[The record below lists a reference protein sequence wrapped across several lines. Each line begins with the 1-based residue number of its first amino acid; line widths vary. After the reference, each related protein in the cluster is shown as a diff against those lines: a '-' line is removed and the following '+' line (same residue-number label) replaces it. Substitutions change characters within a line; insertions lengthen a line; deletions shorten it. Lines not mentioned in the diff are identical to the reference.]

1 MKINKEENVL
11 ITGYNGGPV
20 NGKANFKII
29 TQEEANEK
37 LHKILNIEEEIGLDL
52 TIIFSALKNGV
63 WYFDEQGQLLHDY
76 VWLVN
81 NYVGTG
87 VPDKL
92 SFSFKTFL
100 SGKILL
106 FAGYGKEWALTEERL
121 HENCIINIYALLIYM
136 IIVFVIWS

>member
-1 MKINKEENVL
+1 MKMNNKEENILV
-11 ITGYNGGPV
+11 TGYNGGPV

-29 TQEEANEK
+29 TQEEAYEE
-37 LHKILNIEEEIGLDL
+37 LHKILNIEKEIGLDL

-63 WYFDEQGQLLHDY
+63 WYFDEQGQLVHDY

-121 HENCIINIYALLIYM
+121 HENCIINIYDIC
-136 IIVFVIWS
+136 SHN

>member
-1 MKINKEENVL
+1 MKMKINKEENVL
-11 ITGYNGGPV
+11 VTGYNGGPV
-20 NGKANFKII
+20 TTKADFKII

-37 LHKILNIEEEIGLDL
+37 LHKILNIEKEIGLDL

-121 HENCIINIYALLIYM
+121 HENCIINIYAISSY
-136 IIVFVIWS
+136 S

>member
-1 MKINKEENVL
+1 MKMNNKEENVL
-11 ITGYNGGPV
+11 VTGYNGGPV
-20 NGKANFKII
+20 TAKYDDPKII

-121 HENCIINIYALLIYM
+121 HENCIINFYDI
-136 IIVFVIWS
+136 SSHN

>member
-1 MKINKEENVL
+1 MKMKINKEENIL

-20 NGKANFKII
+20 TAKYDDPKII

-121 HENCIINIYALLIYM
+121 HENCIINIYDI
-136 IIVFVIWS
+136 SSHN

>member
-1 MKINKEENVL
+1 MKMKINKEENVL

-20 NGKANFKII
+20 TTKADFKII

-37 LHKILNIEEEIGLDL
+37 LHKILNIEEEIGIDL
-52 TIIFSALKNGV
+52 TVVFSALKNGV

-100 SGKILL
+100 RGKILL

-121 HENCIINIYALLIYM
+121 HENCIINIYAI
-136 IIVFVIWS
+136 SSHS

>member
-1 MKINKEENVL
+1 MKMEINKEKNIL
-11 ITGYNGGPV
+11 ITGYNGGPITA
-20 NGKANFKII
+20 KYDDPKIM
-29 TQEEANEK
+29 TQEEANKK
-37 LHKILNIEEEIGLDL
+37 LYKILNIEEEIGIDL
-52 TIIFSALKNGV
+52 TVLFSALKNGV

-121 HENCIINIYALLIYM
+121 HENCIINFYAISSYN
-136 IIVFVIWS
+136 

>member
-1 MKINKEENVL
+1 MNNKEENIL

-20 NGKANFKII
+20 TAKYDDPKII
-29 TQEEANEK
+29 TQEEAYEK
-37 LHKILNIEEEIGLDL
+37 LHKILNIEKEIGLDL

-92 SFSFKTFL
+92 SFSFKTFI

-121 HENCIINIYALLIYM
+121 HENCIINFYDICSYN
-136 IIVFVIWS
+136 

>member
-1 MKINKEENVL
+1 MKMKINKEENVL

-20 NGKANFKII
+20 TTKADFKIK
-29 TQEEANEK
+29 TQEEAYEK
-37 LHKILNIEEEIGLDL
+37 LHKILNIEREIGIDL
-52 TIIFSALKNGV
+52 TVVFSALKNGV

-81 NYVGTG
+81 NYVAAG

-121 HENCIINIYALLIYM
+121 HENCIINFYDICSYN
-136 IIVFVIWS
+136 

>member
-1 MKINKEENVL
+1 MKMEINKEKNVL

-20 NGKANFKII
+20 TAKYDDPKII

-52 TIIFSALKNGV
+52 TVVFSALKNGV

-92 SFSFKTFL
+92 SFSFKTFI

-121 HENCIINIYALLIYM
+121 HENCIINIYDICSYN
-136 IIVFVIWS
+136 

>member
-1 MKINKEENVL
+1 MKMKNKEKNVL
-11 ITGYNGGPV
+11 ATGYNGGPV
-20 NGKANFKII
+20 TAKYDDPKII

-121 HENCIINIYALLIYM
+121 HENCIINFYDICSYN
-136 IIVFVIWS
+136 

>member
-1 MKINKEENVL
+1 MKINKEENIL

-20 NGKANFKII
+20 TAKYDDPKII

-37 LHKILNIEEEIGLDL
+37 LHKILNIEKEIGLDL

-92 SFSFKTFL
+92 SFSFKTFR

-121 HENCIINIYALLIYM
+121 HENCIINFYDICSYN
-136 IIVFVIWS
+136 

>member
-1 MKINKEENVL
+1 MKMKINKEEN
-11 ITGYNGGPV
+11 
-20 NGKANFKII
+20 KII
-29 TQEEANEK
+29 EERMRKTLNTEYKCFTVEEFKSIRRDLDRLEQYKTIEK
-37 LHKILNIEEEIGLDL
+37 EIGLGL

-106 FAGYGKEWALTEERL
+106 FAGYGKEWALTKERL
-121 HENCIINIYALLIYM
+121 HENCIINIYDI
-136 IIVFVIWS
+136 SSHN

>member
-11 ITGYNGGPV
+11 VTGYNGGPV
-20 NGKANFKII
+20 TAKYNDPKII

-121 HENCIINIYALLIYM
+121 HENCIINFYDICSYN
-136 IIVFVIWS
+136 